1 MFLDSGNSAM
11 QPKLIP
17 EAVAW
22 WDGSNQETEASTYFL
37 HFILF

>member
-1 MFLDSGNSAM
+1 M